1 MKSPFRVKTSSQ
13 MNTPKLCLLIALTI
27 LSSCRKDE
35 NPNLVRFVT
44 SMSPGE
50 PALVRQVLEGFEE
63 KNPDIEVRY
72 EPISGTYMTLIQTR
86 IAAGTPPDLFTLSD
100 VNAPDLIAA
109 GVLMPLDEWI
119 ERDGVDL
126 DDFYPNLLNAFRH
139 DGKIYGL
146 PKDYNTLGLF
156 YNKDMLAEA
165 GVSPPQTW
173 EELRD
178 AARKLTDKSA
188 GRYGLCLTPDM
199 AR

>member
-1 MKSPFRVKTSSQ
+1 
-13 MNTPKLCLLIALTI
+13 
-27 LSSCRKDE
+27 
-35 NPNLVRFVT
+35 
-44 SMSPGE
+44 MSPGE